1 MTQVV
6 DMVTGDIS
14 YPYARQM
21 RNEKNKDEIRSCDA
35 KGYMYEERESNNNM
49 NGFAEPDSE
58 REALNQIIIVAILIL
73 ILLI

>member
-1 MTQVV
+1 
-6 DMVTGDIS
+6 
-14 YPYARQM
+14 
-21 RNEKNKDEIRSCDA
+21 
-35 KGYMYEERESNNNM
+35 MYEERESNNNM